1 MHSRLRPIV
10 IIGWISLA
18 LGGCAST
25 KESVLPQDGPSM
37 KAIYDAHF
45 EGMGAD
51 DPYVLRRE
59 LGTRPLGDDDVD
71 LAGYSRSAHTE
82 LENWTRHLL
91 LFRGQ
96 QIGDV
101 PCRSSG
107 DRQHVKLEL
116 PHALRARVATSTRLS
131 TIRCGQ
137 TNSLPL
143 WSRAPGVPRAT
154 LSQCG

>member
-10 IIGWISLA
+10 TIAWISLA

-59 LGTRPLGDDDVD
+59 LGTRPLGDNDVD
-71 LAGYSRSAHTE
+71 LAGYSRTAHTE
-82 LENWTRHLL
+82 LETIFPRLPNPTLVMYVFPHLAGSERVPVPGYATTFTL
-91 LFRGQ
+91 YERVEYALPGEVPSGQ
-96 QIGDV
+96 
-101 PCRSSG
+101 R
-107 DRQHVKLEL
+107 
-116 PHALRARVATSTRLS
+116 
-131 TIRCGQ
+131 
-137 TNSLPL
+137 
-143 WSRAPGVPRAT
+143 
-154 LSQCG
+154 

>member
-10 IIGWISLA
+10 TIAWISLA

-71 LAGYSRSAHTE
+71 LAGYSRTAHTE
-82 LENWTRHLL
+82 LETIFPRLPNPTLVMYVFPHLAGSERVPVPGYATTFTL
-91 LFRGQ
+91 YDRVEYALPGEVPSGQ
-96 QIGDV
+96 
-101 PCRSSG
+101 
-107 DRQHVKLEL
+107 H
-116 PHALRARVATSTRLS
+116 
-131 TIRCGQ
+131 
-137 TNSLPL
+137 
-143 WSRAPGVPRAT
+143 
-154 LSQCG
+154 